1 MNARSRR
8 KWPLRTTHVANAVL
22 PPGYSTRVAFRPV
35 VDLEGEPL
43 RESYPELWRL
53 LSRQA
58 PKSKPWRDFWK
69 VWIASFVP
77 VILAFTVLD
86 TTPFSPLGL
95 AVLIAVVPVTFVIGS
110 VFRRLGQIADRRHDP

>member
-1 MNARSRR
+1 M
-8 KWPLRTTHVANAVL
+8 
-22 PPGYSTRVAFRPV
+22 AFRPV

-58 PKSKPWRDFWK
+58 PKSRPWRDFWK

-77 VILAFTVLD
+77 VMLAFILFE
-86 TTPFSPLGL
+86 TTPFSPLGF
-95 AVLIAVVPVTFVIGS
+95 AILIAVVPLTFLIGS
-110 VFRRLGQIADRRHDP
+110 VFRRLGVIADRRQTP